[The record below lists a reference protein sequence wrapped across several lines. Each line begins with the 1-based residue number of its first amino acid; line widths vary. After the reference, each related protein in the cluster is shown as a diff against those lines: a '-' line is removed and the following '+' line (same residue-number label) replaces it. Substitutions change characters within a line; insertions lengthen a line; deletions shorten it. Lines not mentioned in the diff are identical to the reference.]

1 MDNAQLLL
9 NLALEGIATG
19 SIYAL
24 VAIGFSLLWWLGDLV
39 HLAHGG
45 VLLASGYG
53 MFYVL
58 SALGWPIWIAF
69 PAGIAVA
76 IVAGFAIDRLIYL
89 PMLARGSS
97 EMALLTASL
106 GALIVFEYALT
117 LLFGPEGVTLDAG
130 TLRTPLTPELLAVDR
145 YAVIAV
151 GGTLLLFGGVT
162 LFMRLSAT
170 GKAMRAVA
178 ENREL
183 ARVLGMDTRAVYRKT
198 SMLAAGLVAP
208 ASILLLHSTGMAPHE
223 SLHIVLVAAVIA
235 ILGGRG
241 SILGALVG
249 GLFIGLVESVMQ
261 WQFAAGWRQL
271 VTFSVLYVLLLI
283 RPQGLF
289 GAKA

>member
-45 VLLASGYG
+45 VLLASGYA

-58 SALGWPIWIAF
+58 SALGGPIWIAF
-69 PAGIAVA
+69 PAGIAAA
-76 IVAGFAIDRLIYL
+76 IVLGLALDRLMYL

-130 TLRTPLTPELLAVDR
+130 DLRTPLTPDLLAVDR

-151 GGTLLLFGGVT
+151 GGTLALFAGVM
-162 LFMRLSAT
+162 LFMRTTAT

-183 ARVLGMDTRAVYRKT
+183 ARVLGMDTRAVYRRA
-198 SMLAAGLVAP
+198 SMLAAALVAP
-208 ASILLLHSTGMAPHE
+208 ASILLLYSTGITPHE

-249 GLFIGLVESVMQ
+249 GLFIGLAESVMQ
-261 WQFAAGWRQL
+261 WQFAAGWRQV

-289 GAKA
+289 GANA

>member
-1 MDNAQLLL
+1 MDNANLLL
-9 NLALEGIATG
+9 NLVLEGIATG

-24 VAIGFSLLWWLGDLV
+24 VAIGFSLLWWLGDVV

-45 VLLASGYG
+45 ILLAAGYA

-58 SALGWPIWIAF
+58 SVLGWPIAAAF
-69 PAGIAVA
+69 PAGIALAVVLGVA
-76 IVAGFAIDRLIYL
+76 VDRVIYA

-106 GALIVFEYALT
+106 GVLIVFEYALT

-130 TLRTPLTPELLAVDR
+130 ALRTPLTPGLLAVDR
-145 YAVIAV
+145 YAVLAV
-151 GGTLLLFGGVT
+151 GGTLALFLGVAT
-162 LFMRLSAT
+162 FMRYSAA

-183 ARVLGMDTRAVYRKT
+183 ARVLGMDTRSVQRKAT
-198 SMLAAGLVAP
+198 MLAAALVTP
-208 ASILLLHSTGMAPHE
+208 AAMLLLYSTGMAPHE
-223 SLHIVLVAAVIA
+223 SLHLVLVAAVIA

-249 GLFIGLVESVMQ
+249 GLLIGLAESVMQ

-271 VTFSVLYVLLLI
+271 VTFSVLYVLLLA

-289 GAKA
+289 GVKA

>member
-1 MDNAQLLL
+1 MGNAELLL

-24 VAIGFSLLWWLGDLV
+24 VAIGFSILWWLGDLV

-45 VLLASGYG
+45 VLLGAGYA

-58 SALGWPIWIAF
+58 SALGWPMWVAF
-69 PAGIAVA
+69 PAGVAVA
-76 IVAGFAIDRLIYL
+76 IVLGYGVDRLIYL

-130 TLRTPLTPELLAVDR
+130 ALRTPLSPALLAVDR

-162 LFMRLSAT
+162 LFMRVTAT

-183 ARVLGMDTRAVYRKT
+183 ARVLGMDTRGVYRKA
-198 SMLAAGLVAP
+198 SMLAAALVAP
-208 ASILLLHSTGMAPHE
+208 ASILLLHSTGITPHE

-249 GLFIGLVESVMQ
+249 GLFIGLAESLMQ
-261 WQFAAGWRQL
+261 WQFSAGWRQV
-271 VTFSVLYVLLLI
+271 VTFSVLYVLLLA

-289 GAKA
+289 GART

>member
-1 MDNAQLLL
+1 MDSASLLL

-24 VAIGFSLLWWLGDLV
+24 VAIGFSLLWWLADLV

-45 VLLASGYG
+45 VMLASGYA

-58 SALGWPIWIAF
+58 TKLGWPIWAAF
-69 PAGIAVA
+69 MAGVAAA
-76 IVAGFAIDRLIYL
+76 IVLGLLVDHLIYA

-106 GALIVFEYALT
+106 GALIVLEYALT
-117 LLFGPEGVTLDAG
+117 IAFGPEGVTLDAG
-130 TLRTPLTPELLAVDR
+130 ELRVPFSTALLAVDR

-151 GGTLLLFGGVT
+151 GGTLALFAGVAA
-162 LFMRLSAT
+162 FMRYSAT

-183 ARVLGMDTRAVYRKT
+183 ARVLGMDTLAILRRAT
-198 SMLAAGLVAP
+198 MLSAALVAP
-208 ASILLLHSTGMAPHE
+208 AAILLLHSTGVAPTE
-223 SLHIVLVAAVIA
+223 ALHIVLVAAVIA

-241 SILGALVG
+241 SIAGALVG
-249 GLFIGLVESVMQ
+249 GLLIGLAESVMQ
-261 WQFAAGWRQL
+261 WQFAAGWRQ
-271 VTFSVLYVLLLI
+271 VIAFTFLYVLLLV

>member
-1 MDNAQLLL
+1 MDSANLLL
-9 NLALEGIATG
+9 NLVLEGIATG

-24 VAIGFSLLWWLGDLV
+24 VAIGFSLLWWLGDIV

-45 VLLASGYG
+45 VLLGAGYA

-58 SALGWPIWIAF
+58 SVLGWPILLAF
-69 PAGIAVA
+69 PAGIALAV
-76 IVAGFAIDRLIYL
+76 VLGVLVDRVIYA
-89 PMLARGSS
+89 PMLERGSS

-106 GALIVFEYALT
+106 GVLIVFEYALT

-130 TLRTPLTPELLAVDR
+130 ALRTPLTPSLLAVDR
-145 YAVIAV
+145 YAVLAV
-151 GGTLLLFGGVT
+151 GGTLALFLGVGA
-162 LFMRLSAT
+162 FMRYSAT

-183 ARVLGMDTRAVYRKT
+183 ARVLGMDTRAVQRKAT
-198 SMLAAGLVAP
+198 MLAAALVTP
-208 ASILLLHSTGMAPHE
+208 AAMLLLFSTGMAPHE
-223 SLHIVLVAAVIA
+223 SLHLVLVAAVIA

-249 GLFIGLVESVMQ
+249 GLLIGLAESVMQ

-271 VTFSVLYVLLLI
+271 VTFSVLYVLLLV